1 MDNWLCLFYQIILVP
16 RIFARSTECNLLQIT
31 TIADSMVMSLESGAQ
46 EETGEVRTEDNREP
60 ELTRPKITDREKEL
74 AAEASAS
81 YNSGDFSGCLA
92 TLEKL
97 EVAVV
102 LCNT

>member
-1 MDNWLCLFYQIILVP
+1 
-16 RIFARSTECNLLQIT
+16 
-31 TIADSMVMSLESGAQ
+31 MVMSLDSGAQ
-46 EETGEVRTEDNREP
+46 DEAGELRTEDNREP
-60 ELTRPKITDREKEL
+60 DVNRPKITDREKEL

-97 EVAVV
+97 EVYFLVSVTRSTNAIFVH
-102 LCNT
+102 CRS

>member
-1 MDNWLCLFYQIILVP
+1 
-16 RIFARSTECNLLQIT
+16 
-31 TIADSMVMSLESGAQ
+31 MSLDSGAQ
-46 EETGEVRTEDNREP
+46 EEAGEVRTEDNREP
-60 ELTRPKITDREKEL
+60 EVNRPKITDREKEL

-97 EVAVV
+97 EVWSPASVTWSTNAVFV
-102 LCNT
+102 HYRS

>member
-1 MDNWLCLFYQIILVP
+1 
-16 RIFARSTECNLLQIT
+16 
-31 TIADSMVMSLESGAQ
+31 MVMSLESGAQ

-102 LCNT
+102 LCNMKHKSLYLPIAGYEANRPGAGSQ

>member
-1 MDNWLCLFYQIILVP
+1 
-16 RIFARSTECNLLQIT
+16 
-31 TIADSMVMSLESGAQ
+31 MVMSLDSGAQ
-46 EETGEVRTEDNREP
+46 EEAGELRTEDNREP
-60 ELTRPKITDREKEL
+60 DVNRPKITDREKEL

-97 EVAVV
+97 EVFFLASVTRSTNAIFV
-102 LCNT
+102 HCRS